1 MALAALTRTC
11 DDSILISKVEYL
23 PTSEI
28 DAAIFESLD
37 VDGQFTGLLGNLSSL
52 FVLPADFRNRVLSM
66 GANDNNQGTLHEF
79 QLSAQ
84 CSAKGPSIQAVMRDM
99 KRYRYILRLTSDT
112 GAIIQLGTPAYP
124 ASFNYSKSFGEGQ
137 ANAYS
142 ITFSCKTPDNLLYL

>member
-84 CSAKGPSIQAVMRDM
+84 CSAKGPCIQAVMRDM

-124 ASFNYSKSFGEGQ
+124 ASFSYSKSFGEGQ

-142 ITFSCKTPDNLLYL
+142 IAFNCKTPDNLLYL

>member
-28 DAAIFESLD
+28 DAAVFESLD
-37 VDGQFTGLLGNLSSL
+37 ADGQFTGLLGNLSSL

-66 GANDNNQGTLHEF
+66 SATDTNQGTLHEF

-84 CSAKGPSIQAVMRDM
+84 CSAKGPGIQAVMRDM
-99 KRYRYILRLTSDT
+99 KRYRYVLRLTSDT

-142 ITFSCKTPDNLLYL
+142 ILFNCKTPDNLLYL

>member
-28 DAAIFESLD
+28 NAAVFESLD
-37 VDGQFTGLLGNLSSL
+37 VDGRFTGLLGNLSSL

-66 GANDNNQGTLHEF
+66 GANDTNQGPLHEF

-124 ASFNYSKSFGEGQ
+124 ASFSYSKSFGEGQ

-142 ITFSCKTPDNLLYL
+142 IAFNCKTPDNLLYL